1 MPQGSLSALQVS
13 ILRVLAPLTPQFTLT
28 GGGALAGFHT
38 QHRTT
43 RDLDLFW
50 RGHRELGD
58 LVALVEGRLRSAGFE
73 LTTLRSAPA
82 FHRFEVRN
90 AEERC
95 VLDLVA
101 DPTRPVDPPEHRRL
115 EGVDLSVE
123 SRHQLLVNKFLTLL
137 RRAEI
142 RDLRDVRELLATGGD
157 FARAIRD
164 AAETDLGFSA
174 LTLAW
179 ILEGY
184 KVHALARAEGLDP
197 GSADELERFRLELMA
212 RLTSG
217 IEKDGGG
224 T

>member
-1 MPQGSLSALQVS
+1 MS
-13 ILRVLAPLTPQFTLT
+13 ILRVLGPLTPQFTLT

-58 LVALVEGRLRSAGFE
+58 LVALVEERLRGVGFE
-73 LTTLRSAPA
+73 VTTLRSAQS
-82 FHRFEVRN
+82 FHRFEVRSGQ
-90 AEERC
+90 ERC

-101 DPTRPVDPPEHRRL
+101 DPTQPIDPPECRRL
-115 EGVDLSVE
+115 EDVDLSVE

-137 RRAEI
+137 GRAEI
-142 RDLRDVRELLATGGD
+142 RDLRDLRELLATGGD
-157 FARAIRD
+157 FARAVRD
-164 AAETDLGFSA
+164 AGETDRGFSA

-184 KVHALARAEGLDP
+184 KVPALARAEGLDS
-197 GSADELERFRLELMA
+197 GTAEELERFRVELMA
-212 RLTSG
+212 RLTAG
-217 IEKDGGG
+217 IEEEGGPAQDPPSH
-224 T
+224 